1 MSTCFKLLFCRLR
14 ECLDLRLG
22 ASTRFEVLPYSGML
36 GAPPGTQRNW
46 LLAFCSLAS
55 SDHPHQQFY
64 LTLHLHLHP
73 RFAARIRTITCAQY
87 SKMVDYTKMKN
98 AELETL
104 LKQRSLPHS
113 GKKADLVARL
123 QEDDKK
129 QEEGT
134 TTTEALPAATTAALA
149 NEDEIDW
156 DDDAAEPSK
165 LSAPTAKPA
174 VTASGTTQPPA
185 STTPTM
191 DAVKETNT
199 ATKDSGNAQVSNE
212 NNGDTKPGVDF
223 SMGLRVTTI
232 DEELEK
238 RKARAKK
245 FGIQE
250 TDPLAQEALQRLERA
265 KKFGEEGG
273 PRGLNEALPEQR
285 EKRRRDGGEDGSR
298 DHKRRGAGRFAG
310 RSGGRGDRRQ
320 QTNEGN
326 TKRSGAPSWMNER
339 DRAAA
344 EARKSRFESR

>member
-1 MSTCFKLLFCRLR
+1 
-14 ECLDLRLG
+14 
-22 ASTRFEVLPYSGML
+22 
-36 GAPPGTQRNW
+36 
-46 LLAFCSLAS
+46 
-55 SDHPHQQFY
+55 
-64 LTLHLHLHP
+64 
-73 RFAARIRTITCAQY
+73 
-87 SKMVDYTKMKN
+87 MVDYTKMKN

-129 QEEGT
+129 EEEGT
-134 TTTEALPAATTAALA
+134 TTTETAPAATTSALA

-165 LSAPTAKPA
+165 QSAPTPREP
-174 VTASGTTQPPA
+174 VTAPSTIPPPA
-185 STTPTM
+185 GTIPNT

-199 ATKDSGNAQVSNE
+199 ATEGSGNAQVSNE
-212 NNGDTKPGVDF
+212 NNGDAKPVVDF
-223 SMGLRVTTI
+223 SIGLRVTTI

-265 KKFGEEGG
+265 KKFGEDGG

-298 DHKRRGAGRFAG
+298 DHKRRGAGRFSG
-310 RSGGRGDRRQ
+310 RSGGRGDRRRQ
-320 QTNEGN
+320 PNEGN
-326 TKRSGAPSWMNER
+326 TKGSGAPTWMNER

-344 EARKSRFESR
+344 EARRSRFESR